1 VTEAKIPM
9 DDPHF
14 DQRVSDAVA
23 AARYEDRARA
33 IVAEGKKLDGFR
45 EAAKTLD
52 TVGLDSAAF
61 IEEVVGVASHARP
74 AELLREVGKDVEQ
87 AATLANLSQV
97 QRIRELTKIDAGFAK
112 PTPAAAPPKP
122 APTPTDWRADKD
134 LDDAAWSK
142 KWDAEYTTPRA
153 PRYR

>member
-1 VTEAKIPM
+1 MSEA
-9 DDPHF
+9 DF
-14 DQRVSDAVA
+14 DQRVERAVA
-23 AARYEDRARA
+23 AAQAESAARQ

-45 EAAKTLD
+45 EAARTLD
-52 TVGLDSAAF
+52 TVGLDSASF

-74 AELLREVGKDVEQ
+74 AELLREVGKDVER

-112 PTPAAAPPKP
+112 PMPPAVAPKP
-122 APTPTDWRADKD
+122 APTPTDWRSDKD
-134 LDDAAWSK
+134 IDDAAWSK
-142 KWDAEYTTPRA
+142 KWDAQYTTPRT